1 MICRHSNRK
10 KTRGLRARQI
20 EAVQGY
26 SMTGLFRETNTRHGG
41 ASTITPYSPELV
53 AELPYRDLARELN
66 EPRLA
71 GINDSFK
78 VWYKKVRP
86 SYSAA

>member
-1 MICRHSNRK
+1 MQQYN
-10 KTRGLRARQI
+10 
-20 EAVQGY
+20 
-26 SMTGLFRETNTRHGG
+26 MTGVFSETTSQYG

-53 AELPYRDLARELN
+53 AELPYKDLARELN

-78 VWYKKVRP
+78 VWYKKV
-86 SYSAA
+86 